1 LSRIKALFLA
11 GGFPTSD
18 NPSHGIFN
26 YRAAI
31 QLSEF
36 VDLTV
41 VQFRFYR
48 PGRKLFEIEKIDNFQ
63 KITLCLPIVPVYQKP
78 LFLVN
83 NAIYR
88 IFTRRLIHEYLKSA
102 DIVHAGDGSLSLF
115 PSQLKKRYK
124 YKMLTQFIGG
134 DLNQD
139 FKGFEQ
145 RNWVKKWKS
154 CNDAFTFNSKAL
166 RKVFRSYFGEHEN
179 LEVIY
184 RGVNLSHFQI
194 EEDRKEANEI
204 KFYCLGGIPNY
215 TTFEHGRN
223 TKGGLTLMKA
233 WSMIDKDISLDNA
246 QIKLLF
252 AGPDSDSEIT
262 QEWKNGLRYKE
273 KVVLLGKIR
282 PEEIKA
288 FHSENDVAIIPSLEE
303 GLPNVGMEAA
313 ASGKVIVATKVGGIP
328 EIVED
333 RVSGLLCEANDAD
346 ALYRQIK
353 FVANNYSDMLKYGKR
368 ARLKMEK
375 EFSDQSFGADYYK
388 LYQKLT
394 RN

>member
-1 LSRIKALFLA
+1 MTRIKALFLA

-18 NPSHGIFN
+18 NPSHGVFN
-26 YRAAI
+26 QRSAI

-48 PGRKLFEIEKIDNFQ
+48 PGRKLFEIENIDNFQ
-63 KITLCLPIVPVYQKP
+63 KITLCIPIIPIYQKL

-88 IFTRRLIHEYLKSA
+88 VFTKRLIHDHLKSA
-102 DIVHAGDGSLSLF
+102 DILHAGDGSLSLF
-115 PSQLKKRYK
+115 PSQLKKIYK
-124 YKMLTQFIGG
+124 YKMITQFIGG

-139 FKGFEQ
+139 FKGLEK
-145 RNWVKKWKS
+145 RKWVKSWKS
-154 CNDAFTFNSKAL
+154 ANDAITFNSMAL
-166 RKVFRSYFGEHEN
+166 REVFKSSFGEHEN

-184 RGVNLSHFQI
+184 RGVNLSHFQT
-194 EEDRKEANEI
+194 EEDRKEVKEI
-204 KFYCLGGIPNY
+204 RFYYLGGIPNY

-223 TKGGLTLMKA
+223 TKGGLTLMKT
-233 WSMIDKDISLDNA
+233 WSIIDDDPSLDNVH
-246 QIKLLF
+246 IKLLF
-252 AGPDSDSEIT
+252 AGPDSDSEIA
-262 QEWKNGLRYKE
+262 QEWRNGLRNNE
-273 KVVLLGKIR
+273 KVILLGKIR

-313 ASGKVIVATKVGGIP
+313 ASGKVIIATRVGGIP

-333 RVSGLLCEANDAD
+333 GVSGLLCEANNAN
-346 ALYRQIK
+346 ALYKQIK
-353 FVANNYSDMLKYGKR
+353 FVAHNYSDTLKYGKL

-375 EFSDQSFGADYYK
+375 EFSHTSFGLKYAN
-388 LYQKLT
+388 LYQKLLKD
-394 RN
+394 